1 MLVGPQTHMSGPGD
15 GLGEG
20 SGGSGEGLGLGEGEG
35 PGQSPPVTV
44 TLFVPEPEKELP
56 KSIRS
61 IVWAIRPMAVGTRQ
75 PIHSQSLAIR
85 RFNSWWSKSRRTGV
99 FPNCPLRNI
108 CADRINSVLSKVK
121 FAS

>member
-44 TLFVPEPEKELP
+44 TLFVPSRKRNSQNPSVVSSGQSGLWL
-56 KSIRS
+56 SGLDNRY
-61 IVWAIRPMAVGTRQ
+61 IV
-75 PIHSQSLAIR
+75 
-85 RFNSWWSKSRRTGV
+85 
-99 FPNCPLRNI
+99 
-108 CADRINSVLSKVK
+108 KVWP
-121 FAS
+121 